1 LGQNDDL
8 DQEIRDASE
17 QLKQSKDSLA
27 AIIAREKLAKEKCNN
42 LKKSIEEHEGYAI
55 KALGQDNESLAHEVA
70 EKIAD
75 FEDQLA
81 LEQDSASGFAD
92 SANNLRTAISQTESN
107 LRRLKQQVDTVK
119 ATENVQRA
127 QEAVAER
134 HSGSNSKLRTAMDS
148 LERIKE
154 KQALKAATMSA
165 ASDLANDSIDSSLT
179 AKLEEAGISPTGK
192 NADDI
197 LEKLK
202 KKAVKKSKMDPF
214 YQNVL
219 SFPTVFFS
227 IILVFCIL
235 FWLVAI
241 LGFLE
246 ISFLDIPEPEFD
258 LGGDTDVPST
268 PDAVAGIILKLG
280 LNGVPFTVIITLI
293 TLLGWFISYY
303 IVHLTADYIPGGIIY
318 YLVGLVILVVAIY
331 IAALITAKIIKP
343 LRPLF
348 KSMEQDVEKLVM
360 GQVAIVRTSR
370 VDNNFGEATLEDGGA
385 GLILKIRSSEENNYK
400 QGDRVVLIE
409 YNKELNVFRV
419 VSEEEFKGM

>member
-1 LGQNDDL
+1 MNIWAKMMTALRGGVNEAGEAIVDSQALRIL

-27 AIIAREKLAKEKCNN
+27 AIIAREKLAKEKCTS
-42 LKKSIEEHEGYAI
+42 LKKGIEEHEGYAI

-70 EKIAD
+70 VKIAD
-75 FEDQLA
+75 LENRLA

-202 KKAVKKSKMDPF
+202 KKAVKK
-214 YQNVL
+214 
-219 SFPTVFFS
+219 
-227 IILVFCIL
+227 
-235 FWLVAI
+235 
-241 LGFLE
+241 
-246 ISFLDIPEPEFD
+246 
-258 LGGDTDVPST
+258 
-268 PDAVAGIILKLG
+268 
-280 LNGVPFTVIITLI
+280 
-293 TLLGWFISYY
+293 
-303 IVHLTADYIPGGIIY
+303 
-318 YLVGLVILVVAIY
+318 
-331 IAALITAKIIKP
+331 
-343 LRPLF
+343 
-348 KSMEQDVEKLVM
+348 
-360 GQVAIVRTSR
+360 
-370 VDNNFGEATLEDGGA
+370 
-385 GLILKIRSSEENNYK
+385 
-400 QGDRVVLIE
+400 
-409 YNKELNVFRV
+409 
-419 VSEEEFKGM
+419 